1 MLNVSENVKTAY
13 ANPSSAKTLVIYFPS
28 LDITVNPDD
37 VAVES
42 LKLTEAIMDNTEI
55 QFVGCIPSKLQ
66 VQIQN
71 FTTDVKG
78 LPIQVSIYT
87 DTTENEPII
96 LFNGIVDSVTQ
107 QSNKKIKEIV
117 AYDMLYST
125 GNINIA
131 EWYIDLLPSGEYIT
145 LKDFRTALFEE
156 IELDYIETDLVNDD
170 LSFTKQYSPVTMKA
184 LDIIKYICQINGV
197 FGVINR
203 ENKFEFRQLLP
214 MSQMTPINVGIYKNI
229 EYQEFT
235 VNPVD
240 KLIIRQNDQDE
251 GISTGD
257 GNNAYVIQGNFFTL
271 NLEEEDLTAL
281 AENLYP
287 NLANITYVP
296 HRTTQIAYPWIECGD
311 VVQYQ
316 VYDFEASQAQGEDVY
331 TAMNF
336 YVLERYLTGIQAIRD
351 EYEAQGEEYQSLFIS
366 DVNAKIDTVKDQIEQ
381 VQGTLNTMGLKYTMF
396 YNTQAIDIADGER
409 TPIASTEFAV
419 SRASQVY
426 MEIEYLIRCET
437 TQEEDNNTISLDDL
451 VVTVNYEY
459 DGAFLDS
466 RQPIETFTDG
476 KHILHTWYV
485 INVPDAQPHTWRIFL
500 ECAGG
505 SIHINALEAQS
516 MILGFDTFV
525 EAMWDGVIRAE
536 DIFEPLTFGGFIGR
550 FTDSVSVNTQ
560 NPTPANA
567 SDVFPT
573 LTFGGFISGFTDSV
587 EFSRVTDN
595 YTVDVEK
602 TVTYDTDYVKITNG
616 VFELETKYIYTST
629 AVTIDSGTLK
639 VVALDDLDDYATVTQ
654 AEEIE

>member
-1 MLNVSENVKTAY
+1 MINVSANTKTKYQSSAEKHLIVEFPNLNLTI
-13 ANPSSAKTLVIYFPS
+13 NPSDILQESFELIEELESETFLRFTGCNSSQMNLS
-28 LDITVNPDD
+28 LANITTDLKGQYIEVSIQSEDTDIIPLFKGYVDTHTIKNYTTSTSDIKAFD
-37 VAVES
+37 VLYSLSSVDISQWYIHLWDNVES
-42 LKLTEAIMDNTEI
+42 
-55 QFVGCIPSKLQ
+55 
-66 VQIQN
+66 
-71 FTTDVKG
+71 
-78 LPIQVSIYT
+78 
-87 DTTENEPII
+87 
-96 LFNGIVDSVTQ
+96 
-107 QSNKKIKEIV
+107 
-117 AYDMLYST
+117 
-125 GNINIA
+125 
-131 EWYIDLLPSGEYIT
+131 IT
-145 LKDFRTALFEE
+145 LKDFRDGLFEYLN
-156 IELDYIETDLVNDD
+156 LDVVSTSLPNDD
-170 LSFTKQYSPVTMKA
+170 LEFVKEYSPQQMNA
-184 LDIIKYICQINGV
+184 LDTIKSICQINGV
-197 FGVINR
+197 YGIINR
-203 ENKFEFRQLLP
+203 NGLFEFRVLP
-214 MSQMTPINVGIYKNI
+214 KIGSGTYPSVPYYKSLEYQRWSVVGISKVI
-229 EYQEFT
+229 
-235 VNPVD
+235 V
-240 KLIIRQNDQDE
+240 RQNE
-251 GISTGD
+251 NVAGGSYGD
-257 GNNAYVIQGNFFTL
+257 GSNIYIIQNNIFTL
-271 NLEEEDLTAL
+271 NLEDEIL
-281 AENLYP
+281 AEIAENVYP
-287 NLANITYVP
+287 NIEGRPYV
-296 HRTTQIAYPWIECGD
+296 AYKGEVNGYPWIEVGD
-311 VVQYQ
+311 IQTYNIYDYQNNTFLPQPFYVINRDLRGVQALFDTQSAEGEQYQ
-316 VYDFEASQAQGEDVY
+316 
-331 TAMNF
+331 
-336 YVLERYLTGIQAIRD
+336 RI
-351 EYEAQGEEYQSLFIS
+351 FIS
-366 DVNAKIDTVKDQIEQ
+366 SLNTQIDTIKDQIEQ

-396 YNTQAIDIADGER
+396 YNTKPIDIADGQR
-409 TPIASTEFAV
+409 LPVANTEFAV

-459 DGAFLDS
+459 DGTFLDS

-550 FTDSVSVNTQ
+550 FTDSVSINTQ

-567 SDVFPT
+567 NDVFPT

-616 VFELETKYIYTST
+616 VFELKTEYIYTST

-639 VVALDDLDDYATVTQ
+639 VVTLDDLDDYATVTQ